1 VKGNNI
7 IKNNKDSF
15 ELNDNICTYAATF
28 GYAIVLFSLFCAYI
42 IMIKFSYSV
51 DDLAL
56 SIFSLVVFFTGYRL
70 SKSKG
75 SIEFTQRNIK
85 IYRKIPFGSKQETLN
100 IRYYQYIKVDRSN
113 SGSGSA
119 NPDAGPS
126 RAYYEIHLSKSKKN
140 KCEDDLD
147 LGRYWTSERKED
159 VSIFLSSLINIT
171 DYAVV
176 FDESYDGEFEELRK
190 SLQ

>member
-1 VKGNNI
+1 MKGNNI

-75 SIEFTQRNIK
+75 SIEFTQRNRGFVPI
-85 IYRKIPFGSKQETLN
+85 S
-100 IRYYQYIKVDRSN
+100 
-113 SGSGSA
+113 
-119 NPDAGPS
+119 
-126 RAYYEIHLSKSKKN
+126 SKSALR
-140 KCEDDLD
+140 EFS
-147 LGRYWTSERKED
+147 RYTC
-159 VSIFLSSLINIT
+159 LL
-171 DYAVV
+171 
-176 FDESYDGEFEELRK
+176 
-190 SLQ
+190 